1 MNRAMERSAQWPSAM
16 SANPKANAKASKKT
30 LKKTVCSNLCRIMH
44 TRCPGVERQL
54 VCVLPRGLLIMIVY
68 RSTPAYAVYAPCF
81 AMALIPHKTTAMHF
95 GCQNHHGRSAV
106 DDHDMTEATSRKP
119 FRGMSLNMGALV
131 RPQPVLQNMSI
142 MRMCRKMSSLQHM
155 SVNDRCGCLKHLRS
169 QRFKIDD
176 WVLDG

>member
-106 DDHDMTEATSRKP
+106 DDHIAQTFPGHVSQYGSLGAASACAAEHEHHENVQKDEFPAAYERERSVWMPEA
-119 FRGMSLNMGALV
+119 
-131 RPQPVLQNMSI
+131 PQVSALQN
-142 MRMCRKMSSLQHM
+142 R
-155 SVNDRCGCLKHLRS
+155 
-169 QRFKIDD
+169 
-176 WVLDG
+176 